1 MLIGEIY
8 ILTTREYNKDYLYKI
23 GKSSNTSKRLKTL
36 NTSRLKDDEM
46 YICYI
51 AKCHDANTVESFIHN
66 CLTRHCYENNR
77 EFFAMKFER
86 LVAVVDIACTSR
98 ESDYEKI
105 LKLLEEDRW
114 DNYAD
119 INPTSVLPIEA
130 PVCKEE
136 ISNQSDNSIMKY
148 FNKK

>member
-1 MLIGEIY
+1 MNCKNKVKLLEERELQQRKNKMHRTQIYNLMPIIEIY
-8 ILTTREYNKDYLYKI
+8 ILTTCEYDKDYLYKI

-36 NTSRLKDDEM
+36 NTSRLKDDEI

-51 AKCHDANTVESFIHN
+51 AKCYDANTVESFIHK
-66 CLTRHCYENNR
+66 CLSRQHYENNR

-105 LKLLEEDRW
+105 LKLLE
-114 DNYAD
+114 
-119 INPTSVLPIEA
+119 
-130 PVCKEE
+130 
-136 ISNQSDNSIMKY
+136 
-148 FNKK
+148 